1 MKAPRK
7 NKIKRFEAPTLEEVE
22 AYWKEQGFVGQE
34 NVPRQFHCYYESNG
48 WKVGK
53 NPMRNWRMAASG
65 WAYRNMDRQGL
76 QPNMA
81 RRKDILSNADSERLK
96 NPPEPSKEQ
105 MLDAHKREL
114 ERTEFLIADWGS
126 RQETEQVK
134 QVLAVLRKNLADVK
148 KRLADAE

>member
-1 MKAPRK
+1 MKSPRK
-7 NKIKRFEAPTLEEVE
+7 NKIKRFEAPTLDEVI
-22 AYWKEQGFVGQE
+22 AYWEE
-34 NVPRQFHCYYESNG
+34 NKFPSVEFQPRQFHAYYESNG

-65 WAYRNMDRQGL
+65 WAYRVMERQGL
-76 QPNMA
+76 QPIVA
-81 RRKDILSNADSERLK
+81 RRKDILSNADAERLK

-134 QVLAVLRKNLADVK
+134 QVLTVLRKNLADVK
-148 KRLADAE
+148 KRIADAE